1 MSRSA
6 PRVCLSLLLL
16 CLGISAFAPLQAQIP
31 TVTLQD
37 VPGDVLIGEV
47 FHFKVLFKSAPTT
60 GYAPFVELAVQYQG
74 IDCTTPL
81 PSGAPGPCD
90 GLEIVGANAL
100 FANGSVPLSGCSA
113 VQNNGTTNPSCPV
126 LQCPSSSST
135 PAPSGC
141 WFGVTPVPVGF
152 QKSVFLL
159 PFGSFVPGQPDV
171 VLDMAVRVHAY
182 ANANQPLQI
191 LARGGFRYANNPLG
205 TSPATVG
212 AVVSASVTPHV
223 LRVRK
228 VYLGPE
234 NETAT
239 GPNFPRQYRIE
250 VDVADGQTLQNVEV
264 EDCFPANLKFLSA
277 SPPATTSGSC
287 HTVFLGTV
295 AGGPGSVDASAT
307 YNFHVP
313 ELDSSGQPVLGPS
326 CSATSLDQVTA
337 TGDWLPTDP
346 RESSIVTDKV
356 TATHTLT
363 DKCLAIQKTVSVA
376 VDTGA
381 PGPTPG
387 DTLQYTLDFQLSD
400 FRTIRDLV
408 IDDYLSDG
416 QTLVTTTQPT
426 LTIRDRFGGPFAGSF
441 VPGVTY
447 TQAVVPSAPC
457 QAADPTVQPTQI
469 RFQVSPQLALLDPSN
484 SRHLLGILTGGFA
497 SQPTSAVPATGRIVF
512 LAKIDDQYQRQPG
525 TLESFVDQNDPLL
538 NCTIAAAQV
547 LANVNAP
554 AVPSSV
560 LYNTSDSSATE
571 VRIVMGQLNKT
582 VYAING
588 NTTVPAQ
595 PKVSPGDKVTFRIQY
610 PFPSTDVESLKI
622 VDYTPQP
629 PLKFTTALIPDACN
643 AAPIPAVNHIVSM
656 GPFCSI
662 ANPLPTTSVPASFT
676 LAYPD
681 FNDPANTPR
690 ALDLRYTVQVQPD
703 PFVDGLQL
711 TNEAY
716 QTESNTF
723 GEATGQAAIA
733 QVTLCEPKLRI
744 RKGVVSTSK
753 PGAAFLPS
761 PPAPAGVTF
770 GLPGTTGMPFSGVIR
785 SSNVQSA
792 LFSDVTGVDG
802 CDRVRFAIVI
812 ENLGCSPKGAFDVKL
827 RDFLPAGLGPV
838 ANLQVRRGNGAV
850 IPCTG
855 CSLPA
860 LLTTGITLADTPGL
874 GALAAYNPNSGTNIA
889 VITFDAQIGCQIGA
903 TGCRT
908 NQAKLLNYAGVEG
921 GPNHVTSNFSTPF
934 PGASSPFSDEARVCV
949 QPSLVKSIVSTSEA
963 HTTNSGGTEQLA
975 IGEIVTYKLEV
986 TVPEG
991 ASPNMSLSDTLPAG
1005 MKWLP
1010 GSCTLTKTPPV
1021 TNQSQTFNYNGA
1033 SLTLNLGNVTNFAN
1047 SPAPEKITVVCKAL
1061 VLNDAVNNVKPAPKP
1076 NAFSVRIA
1084 PTGQAPVTFTSNTV
1098 PAVIV
1103 EPMGNLVKKDLGSPV
1118 AGTTVYQLTFA
1129 NTGTSTA
1136 FDVTVLDLLPSPLT
1150 VSGPVQVSGGVSCT
1164 TSTPPGQVQVTC
1176 ASLPPGATLTI
1187 QFTVKGVPACGTV
1200 VNSAR
1205 LSYSSLPGPK
1215 GTGSVTPGASGAP
1228 DGERVYSNSTSVTT
1242 DPNPCRLV
1250 AVAAGGGYSLAL
1262 RGNGTVAAW
1271 GNNSAGQ
1278 LGNGNTSNSGSPVNV
1293 SGLTSVKAISAGDAH
1308 SLALRSDGTVWVWGR
1323 GDLGQLGNGA
1333 NANSSVP
1340 IQVPGL
1346 ANATAVAGGGYHS
1359 MVLVGGTVRTWGNS
1373 GSGQLGNGSTTSSN
1387 VPVTV
1392 TGLTNIV
1399 AIAGGLYHSLAVR
1412 NDGTVWAW
1420 GSNGIGQLG
1429 NGTTTASSVPVQVKG
1444 PGGVGFLTNIV
1455 AVSAGFNHSLAR
1467 RSDGTVWAW
1476 GANAYGQLGNGS
1488 TTDALTPV
1496 QVSTLSGVLSVS
1508 AGGDFSLAALSNG
1521 TAWAWGANHFG
1532 QIGVGSVAF
1541 NFNLPQ
1547 AVPGL
1552 GVVQAVAGG
1561 GGHSMVLE
1569 DSGTAVHAW
1578 GLNSSSQVGD
1588 GTTTNRRSPVA
1599 VTVPCPHCLAPPPD
1613 MVAWWTFD
1621 ETTGSTAVDRA
1632 GSTQNNGTYQL
1643 TPVPGPGKVA
1653 GALCFDGANDRVE
1666 APDDPELDV
1675 DTGDFS
1681 IDTWV
1686 KTTSNQGI
1694 ITLIDKREFVPFVRG
1709 YTLFLS
1715 NGVPAFQMAI
1725 GAGSSTCSNSPIDGC
1740 TNFSVPG
1747 TPSIADGNWHHVAV
1761 TVDRDDPQGGLFY
1774 IDGQVVPGSF
1784 NPTLRPQSL
1793 GNGAV
1798 ARIATHAQGGGTLNG
1813 CLDELEIFKR
1823 ELTAAEIQALFAAD
1837 SSGKCKC

>member
-1 MSRSA
+1 M
-6 PRVCLSLLLL
+6 PRLTRFLITL
-16 CLGISAFAPLQAQIP
+16 CLGLFTLPLAAQQP
-31 TVTLQD
+31 TVVLQD
-37 VPGDVLIGEV
+37 VPPDVLIGEV
-47 FHFKVLFKSAPTT
+47 FHFKVLFKAAPTT

-74 IDCTTPL
+74 ADCTIPL

-90 GLEIVGANAL
+90 GLEIVGADAL
-100 FANGSVPLSGCSA
+100 FANGSVPLGACSA
-113 VQNNGTTNPSCPV
+113 VQGNGTTNPSCPV
-126 LQCPSSSST
+126 QQCLGTSPN

-141 WFGVTPVPVGF
+141 WFGVTPAPAGH
-152 QKSVFLL
+152 QKAVFPL

-171 VLDMAVRVHAY
+171 IVDMAVRVHAF
-182 ANANQPLQI
+182 ADPGQPLQI
-191 LARGGFRYANNPLG
+191 LARGGFRYGNNPLG

-212 AVVSASVTPHV
+212 PVVSTSVTPHV
-223 LRVRK
+223 FRVRK

-277 SPPATTSGSC
+277 SPPATTSGNC
-287 HTVFLGTV
+287 HTVALGTV

-313 ELDSSGQPVLGPS
+313 ELDSAGQPVLGPS

-337 TGDWLPTDP
+337 TGDWAIPADP
-346 RESSIVTDKV
+346 RDSFVTDQV
-356 TATHTLT
+356 TASHTLA
-363 DKCLAIQKTVSVA
+363 DRCLAIQKTVSVA

-400 FRTIRDLV
+400 FRTVRDLV
-408 IDDYLSDG
+408 VDDYLSDG
-416 QTLVTTTQPT
+416 QTLLTTTQPT
-426 LTIRDRFGGPFAGSF
+426 LTIRDRFGGLFSGSF

-457 QAADPTVQPTQI
+457 QTADPTVQPQQI
-469 RFQVSPQLALLDPSN
+469 RFRVSPQLALLDPTN
-484 SRHLLGILTGGFA
+484 ARHLLGILTGGYA
-497 SQPTSAVPATGRIVF
+497 SQPVSATSAAGRIVF
-512 LAKIDDQYQRQPG
+512 LVKIDDQYQRQPG
-525 TLESFVDQNDPLL
+525 TLEPFVDQNDPLL

-547 LANVNAP
+547 LANANAP

-571 VRIVMGQLNKT
+571 VRIVTGRLNKT

-610 PFPSTDVESLKI
+610 PFPSTDVENLKI

-643 AAPIPAVNHIVSM
+643 AASIPAVNHIVSM
-656 GPFCSI
+656 GPFCAV
-662 ANPLPTTSVPASFT
+662 ANPLPTTAVPASFT
-676 LAYPD
+676 LSYPD
-681 FNDPANTPR
+681 FNDPTNTPR

-716 QTESNTF
+716 QTEANTF
-723 GEATGQAAIA
+723 GEALGQAAIA

-753 PGAAFLPS
+753 PGTVFLPS
-761 PPAPAGVTF
+761 PPAPAGVAF
-770 GLPGTTGMPFSGVIR
+770 APPGSPAAFSGVIR

-827 RDFLPAGLGPV
+827 RDILPAGLGPV
-838 ANLQVRRGNGAV
+838 ANLQVRRGNGSV

-860 LLTTGITLADTPGL
+860 LLGTGITLADTPGL
-874 GALAAYNPNSGTNIA
+874 GALAAYNPNSGANIA
-889 VITFDAQIGCQIGA
+889 VITFDAQIGCQVAA

-949 QPSLVKSIVSTSEA
+949 QPSLVKSIVSTSEP
-963 HTTNSGGTEQLA
+963 HTGNVGGAEQLA
-975 IGEIVTYKLEV
+975 IGEMVTYQLEV

-991 ASPNMSLSDTLPAG
+991 TSPNMSLTDTLPAG

-1021 TNQSQTFNYNGA
+1021 TTQSQAFLYNGA
-1033 SLTLNLGNVTNFAN
+1033 SLTLNLGTVNNFAN

-1061 VLNDAVNNVKPAPKP
+1061 VLNDQTNNVKPAPKP
-1076 NAFSVRIA
+1076 NSFSVRIA
-1084 PTGQAPVTFTSNTV
+1084 PAGQAPVTFTSNTV

-1103 EPMGNLVKKDLGSPV
+1103 EPMGNLVKKDLGSPQPP
-1118 AGTTVYQLTFA
+1118 AGIRSYQLTFA

-1150 VSGPVQVSGGVSCT
+1150 VSGPVLVSGGVSCT
-1164 TSTPPGQVQVTC
+1164 ISTPPGQVQVTC

-1215 GTGSVTPGASGAP
+1215 GTGGVTPGASGAP
-1228 DGERVYSNSTSVTT
+1228 DGERVYSNSVSVTT
-1242 DPNPCRLV
+1242 DPTPCRLV
-1250 AVAAGGGYSLAL
+1250 AIAAGGVHSLAL

-1271 GNNSAGQ
+1271 GNNTAGQ
-1278 LGNGNTSNSGSPVNV
+1278 LGNGNTSNSGSAVNV
-1293 SGLTSVKAISAGDAH
+1293 SGLTSVKAISAGGAH
-1308 SLALRSDGTVWVWGR
+1308 SLALRSDGILWVWGR

-1333 NANSSVP
+1333 NAHSSLP

-1346 ANATAVAGGGYHS
+1346 ANVTAIAGGGYHS
-1359 MVLVGGTVRTWGNS
+1359 LAVTGGTVRAWGEG
-1373 GSGQLGNGSTTSSN
+1373 GSGQLGNGSTASSN

-1399 AIAGGLYHSLAVR
+1399 AIAGGLYHSLAIR

-1429 NGTTTASSVPVQVKG
+1429 NGTTTSSSVPVQVKG

-1455 AVSAGFNHSLAR
+1455 AVSAGFNHSLAL

-1476 GANAYGQLGNGS
+1476 GVNAYGQLGNGS
-1488 TTDALTPV
+1488 NTNALTPV
-1496 QVSTLSGVLSVS
+1496 QATLTGVLSIS
-1508 AGGDFSLAALSNG
+1508 AGGDFSLAVLSG
-1521 TAWAWGANHFG
+1521 GAVRAWGANHSG
-1532 QIGVGSVAF
+1532 QVGVGSNLFGF
-1541 NFNLPQ
+1541 NVPQ
-1547 AVPGL
+1547 AVSGL
-1552 GVVQAVAGG
+1552 GVAQAVAGG
-1561 GGHSMVLE
+1561 GSHSLVLE
-1569 DSGTAVHAW
+1569 DSGTAVHGW
-1578 GLNSSSQVGD
+1578 GFNSSGQVGD
-1588 GTTTNRRSPVA
+1588 GTTTDRRSPVA
-1599 VTVPCPHCLAPPPD
+1599 VTVPCPHCLAPPSD

-1621 ETTGSTAVDRA
+1621 ETTGPTAADRA

-1774 IDGQVVPGSF
+1774 IDGQLVPGSF

-1798 ARIATHAQGGGTLNG
+1798 ARIATHGQGGGTLNG